1 MRRLL
6 RALLGKSAGPPVDLS
21 KLVPLYTVTDDAI
34 YALQVG
40 SDGDVVL
47 QRFTLVGEA
56 DAAFTP
62 VTVWDAP

>member
-6 RALLGKSAGPPVDLS
+6 RILLGSAGPPVDLS

-40 SDGDVVL
+40 SDGDVAL
-47 QRFTLVGEA
+47 QRYTLVGEA

-62 VTVWDAP
+62 VTVWDAPG